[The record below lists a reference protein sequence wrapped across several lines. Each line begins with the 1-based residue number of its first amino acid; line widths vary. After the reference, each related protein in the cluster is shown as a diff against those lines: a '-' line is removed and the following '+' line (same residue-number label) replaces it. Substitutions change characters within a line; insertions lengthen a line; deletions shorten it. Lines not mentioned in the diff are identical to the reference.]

1 MYSLSGNIKLKSL
14 KMNTLYQD
22 GYMTISSEPN
32 DHLLY
37 YKISGYPKF
46 SQIIRNGHDAI
57 FEIVSQKKDNL
68 TIINIVADLLDA
80 KILLDQDIKFIGAV
94 SYHRL
99 AKLGVKNLAILL
111 SGEIHVRINVDKT
124 LEYMGPGIFENV
136 GLFST
141 YEEAGAWLEDLN
153 NKKSAYG

>member
-1 MYSLSGNIKLKSL
+1 MYSLSGNIKIESL
-14 KMNTLYQD
+14 EMNTLYQD
-22 GYMTISSEPN
+22 GYMTINLEHN
-32 DHLLY
+32 DRLLY

-46 SQIIRNGHDAI
+46 SQIIRNGHHEI
-57 FEIVSQKKDNL
+57 FEIVSQKQKSDG
-68 TIINIVADLLDA
+68 IVSIVADLLDA
-80 KILLDQDIKFIGAV
+80 KILLDEDIKFIGAV

-136 GLFST
+136 GLFSS
-141 YEEAGAWLEDLN
+141 YEDACTWLDNLKN
-153 NKKSAYG
+153 